1 MSQITCC
8 KLHEAPSIES
18 KLGVA
23 LGLVP
28 VRVLLDLLQHNV
40 NRIDMFQIS
49 HEEAV
54 GAASSHGRAG
64 AASSHGPAIDDGVAR
79 PTERWN
85 ALHEAL
91 NNRDW
96 KVAREWIEYMASSP
110 SLAHEVASLVL
121 WLQV

>member
-1 MSQITCC
+1 
-8 KLHEAPSIES
+8 
-18 KLGVA
+18 
-23 LGLVP
+23 
-28 VRVLLDLLQHNV
+28 
-40 NRIDMFQIS
+40 MFQIS

-54 GAASSHGRAG
+54 GAASSQDPAG
-64 AASSHGPAIDDGVAR
+64 AASSHGPAIDDGVAM

-96 KVAREWIEYMASSP
+96 KDAREWIEYMASDP

>member
-1 MSQITCC
+1 
-8 KLHEAPSIES
+8 
-18 KLGVA
+18 
-23 LGLVP
+23 
-28 VRVLLDLLQHNV
+28 
-40 NRIDMFQIS
+40 MFQIS

-64 AASSHGPAIDDGVAR
+64 AASSPAIDDGVAT
-79 PTERWN
+79 PAERWN

-91 NNRDW
+91 NKRDW
-96 KVAREWIEYMASSP
+96 KAVRELIEYMASRP